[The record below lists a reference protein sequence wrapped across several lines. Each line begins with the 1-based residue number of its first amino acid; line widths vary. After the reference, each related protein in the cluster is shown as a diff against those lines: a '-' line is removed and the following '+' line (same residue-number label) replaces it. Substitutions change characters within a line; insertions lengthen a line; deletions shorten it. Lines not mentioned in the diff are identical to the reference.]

1 MSSNIS
7 NFRSWM
13 NNQWD
18 SNGQISKE
26 FAEGLKEFMRIAG
39 NQDITLRGGK
49 MFCPCIRCDN
59 SKFIPIERVWNHL

>member
-26 FAEGLKEFMRIAG
+26 FAEGLKEFMRFAG
-39 NQDITLRGGK
+39 NQDITLRGEV
-49 MFCPCIRCDN
+49 RCFVLVFVVIIVN
-59 SKFIPIERVWNHL
+59 LFL